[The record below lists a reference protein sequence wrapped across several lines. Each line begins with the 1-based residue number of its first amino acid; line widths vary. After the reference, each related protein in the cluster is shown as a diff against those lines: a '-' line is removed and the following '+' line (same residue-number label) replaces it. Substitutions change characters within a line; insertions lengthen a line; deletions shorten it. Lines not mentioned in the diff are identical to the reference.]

1 MSDSVARAVES
12 EPSAPVR
19 HNAGRTS
26 VMHDFREIARDLAT
40 SRELL
45 AELTRRDLRVR
56 YKQSLIGV
64 TWALLTPLVVI
75 FSGWLVRYAF
85 AAMAGQRVDATTIG
99 GIAVKSVAWAFFV
112 GAMAFGTSSL
122 TMNLSLVTKIYFPR
136 VLLPLAAVL
145 TQVIDTSIAVVA
157 LLVILPLLGIV
168 PGWTTVWTPVLALT
182 LVMLT
187 TALTLILACANV
199 FFRDARHLVQL
210 ILAFGIFVTP
220 VFFDAAAFGPRGA
233 RLLMLNPL
241 SPVLE
246 GLRLSVVQ
254 GHNLAERLVD
264 ASGTVVW
271 SPWALVYAGIVA
283 VIGIGASALIFHRAE
298 FKFAEYV

>member
-1 MSDSVARAVES
+1 MSDSVAGGVES
-12 EPSAPVR
+12 EPSASVR

-26 VMHDFREIARDLAT
+26 AMEDFREIARDLAA

-45 AELTRRDLRVR
+45 VELTRRDLRVR

-85 AAMAGQRVDATTIG
+85 AVMAGQRMDAMIIG

-136 VLLPLAAVL
+136 ELLPLAAIL
-145 TQVIDTSIAVVA
+145 TQIIDTSIAVVA
-157 LLVILPLLGIV
+157 LLVILPFLGIV
-168 PGWTTVWTPVLALT
+168 PGWTSLWTPVLALT

-220 VFFDAAAFGPRGA
+220 VFFDAAALGPRGA

-241 SPVLE
+241 APVLE

-264 ASGTVVW
+264 AGGTVVW

-283 VIGIGASALIFHRAE
+283 VIGMGASALIFHRAE